1 MCVCVCARY
10 EMLQDNV
17 GGYRKEIALLREKT
31 QKQAASGQKS
41 EQSVHTLT
49 QDLRAANEKL
59 SMVEV
64 SVFMLLN
71 VLLFQ
76 SARYCS
82 AAHLKQ
88 LISHFKSGR
97 GKKKQL
103 CWSSG
108 LCNKLQIMMF

>member
-1 MCVCVCARY
+1 
-10 EMLQDNV
+10 MLQDNV
-17 GGYRKEIALLREKT
+17 GGYRKEIALLREKS

-59 SMVEV
+59 SMLEV

-71 VLLFQ
+71 VMQ
-76 SARYCS
+76 M
-82 AAHLKQ
+82 
-88 LISHFKSGR
+88 ISHFKSGR
-97 GKKKQL
+97 GEKTSS